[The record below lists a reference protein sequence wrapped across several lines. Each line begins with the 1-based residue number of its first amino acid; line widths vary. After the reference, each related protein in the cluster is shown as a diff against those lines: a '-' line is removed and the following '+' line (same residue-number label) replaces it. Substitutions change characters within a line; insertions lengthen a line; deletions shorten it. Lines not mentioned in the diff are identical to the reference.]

1 MIDFNTPFTDQDG
14 EVIKQNFKTGKIVDG
29 ELKETNEYREVI
41 LEDIARATLLKSD
54 DEDDPNEI
62 LQRYQLFRKIFHKGK
77 VKLAD
82 KEKTLLKK
90 YICRNTDVI
99 IAGQALEIIN

>member
-1 MIDFNTPFTDQDG
+1 MIDFNTQLTDQDG
-14 EVIKQNFKTGKIVDG
+14 EVIKQNFKTGKLVDG
-29 ELKETNEYREVI
+29 KLDETNVYREVI

-62 LQRYQLFRKIFHKGK
+62 LQRYQLFRKIYHKGQ
-77 VKLAD
+77 VELTD
-82 KEKTLLKK
+82 EEKTLLKK